1 MSDVGGESAARELSG
16 THLASPLANR
26 LNMHK
31 EKEKREEAR
40 RRKEEGTERTKK
52 EKNDSP
58 LSSQAVKSH
67 LSSNRRQTGSGG
79 TNS

>member
-16 THLASPLANR
+16 THLASPQANR

-31 EKEKREEAR
+31 EKEKRVDAR
-40 RRKEEGTERTKK
+40 GRKEEGNERTEKG
-52 EKNDSP
+52 KNDSS

-67 LSSNRRQTGSGG
+67 LSSNRRQTGSSG